1 MSPTSPSSSSFAGA
15 GVASTSALPLAPVV
29 PTSVGAVVGL
39 KRSLSVASV
48 GEGVDESST
57 SHPALADT
65 PSVVGKRLKAAAAA
79 ARTNKKNKKDLV
91 LLGAKRARNNK
102 NNSNNP
108 AAGFGSGSA
117 SPSRFAFTFG
127 SPTSS
132 DSIDSLSP
140 NIEYSGLRTFFL
152 PQSSPLPLLMSL
164 H

>member
-1 MSPTSPSSSSFAGA
+1 MSPTSPSSSFACA

-39 KRSLSVASV
+39 KRSLFVASV
-48 GEGVDESST
+48 GEGVDDESST
-57 SHPALADT
+57 SHPALADA

-79 ARTNKKNKKDLV
+79 ARTNKKNKKNLV

-108 AAGFGSGSA
+108 AAGSGSA

-140 NIEYSGLRTFFL
+140 NIEYSGLGT
-152 PQSSPLPLLMSL
+152 SPPPSTVIASL
-164 H
+164 SDG